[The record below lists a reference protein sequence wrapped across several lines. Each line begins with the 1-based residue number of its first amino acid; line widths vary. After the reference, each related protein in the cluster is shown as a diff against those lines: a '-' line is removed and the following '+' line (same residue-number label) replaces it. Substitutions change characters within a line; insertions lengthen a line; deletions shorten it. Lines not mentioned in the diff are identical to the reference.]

1 MRSRASLMQLGGTGL
16 LATVLAFGPATA
28 SNPSKEPKM
37 TQPAHDSRRDFT
49 FTFRSVTDDA
59 DKEITRI
66 DGRTGNVIV
75 FENRTGGDQP
85 GPIGL
90 FAMTAPKAQT
100 EALSAAIEGLKWA
113 DLPALTGGDINLAM
127 LSLEYARGSLV
138 IQRDFNAGNRAFLNA
153 LGPVMRP
160 LETILRA
167 ASKAPVRAIDLS
179 VARTE
184 HGFKLVLRNVGTGP
198 VMFTDARQPRRLP
211 GQTCGRVVIEARG
224 GGGSDDVP
232 LRPATGPLAAVVLG
246 PGQTHEVETV
256 PWTPPHPGQYYV
268 GATWE
273 DYGGPKV
280 DSKDVMPEV
289 PAPTDK
295 PDARPFL
302 IRGAAFTKGFE
313 FTVDKPRHP

>member
-1 MRSRASLMQLGGTGL
+1 MMQLGGAGL

-28 SNPSKEPKM
+28 RSPSKEPKM
-37 TQPAHDSRRDFT
+37 PQPAHDNRRDFT

-66 DGRTGNVIV
+66 DGRTGSVIV

-90 FAMTAPKAQT
+90 FAMTAPKAQI
-100 EALSAAIEGLKWA
+100 EALSAGIEGLKWA

-160 LETILRA
+160 LEAILVA

-211 GQTCGRVVIEARG
+211 GQTCGRVLINAIG
-224 GGGSDDVP
+224 GASDEVP
-232 LRPATGPLAAVVLG
+232 LRPATGPLAPVILG

-256 PWTPPHPGQYYV
+256 PWTPPHPGKYFV

-280 DSKDVMPEV
+280 DPKLDPKDVMPEV
-289 PAPTDK
+289 PGPTDK

-302 IRGAAFTKGFE
+302 IRGAAFTQGFE
-313 FTVDKPRHP
+313 LTVDKPRHP